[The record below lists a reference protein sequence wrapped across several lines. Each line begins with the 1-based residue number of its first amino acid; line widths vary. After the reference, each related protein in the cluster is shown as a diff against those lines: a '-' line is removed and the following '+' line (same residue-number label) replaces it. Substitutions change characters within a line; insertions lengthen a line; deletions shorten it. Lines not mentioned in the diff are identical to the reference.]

1 MSIEENKAL
10 VRRFWEEVFNKR
22 NPVLADELL
31 APDAINYEVPPGMT
45 REGPESVKQVLHMLT
60 AAFPDHHTTLEE
72 VIAEGDK
79 VVVRTTFSGTH
90 QGAFMGMPPTGKHFS
105 QSQIHIVRIVDG
117 KAVEH
122 RAVRDDMSMMQ
133 QLGVIPAP
141 GHERREGAR

>member
-1 MSIEENKAL
+1 MSTDANKVL
-10 VRRFWEEVFNKR
+10 VRRLWEEVFNKR
-22 NPVLADELL
+22 NLAVADEVV
-31 APDAINYEVPPGMT
+31 APDAINYEALPGMT
-45 REGPESVKQVLHMLT
+45 REGPESVKQILHLLT

-72 VIAEGDK
+72 MIAEGDQ

-90 QGAFMGMPPTGKHFS
+90 QGAFMGVPPTGKPFS
-105 QSQIHIVRIVDG
+105 QAQIHIVRIVDG

-141 GHERREGAR
+141 GHERREEAR